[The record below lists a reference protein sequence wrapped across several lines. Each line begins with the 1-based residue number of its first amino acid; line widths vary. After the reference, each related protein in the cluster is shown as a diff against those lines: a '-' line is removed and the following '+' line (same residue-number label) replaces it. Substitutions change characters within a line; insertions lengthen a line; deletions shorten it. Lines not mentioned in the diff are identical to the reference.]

1 MGESQP
7 SVLLVDDGELG
18 DVREILEELGADFV
32 HLRGGQIPET
42 LVPPRDM
49 VVTSPRRAADVAA
62 RGGTA
67 AELLGGPLGIVVVEE
82 DSPALRQRLRGGGY
96 DYLVRRPV
104 RRELLRLLLLRALYR
119 GPERRGALRVPRRGE
134 VTLEI
139 GLKRV
144 PARLADLS
152 RSGCRLLLDRHL
164 EIGTSVVLEIPTRE
178 AGAGPLRLPARVARS
193 ESDPEGGGTHVA
205 GLHFA
210 RPEPEVAARFEGLLS
225 EAGAGPVEPVA
236 EGRAAGDPP
245 VTREQRA
252 EPRRRFEGPITELAG
267 EAGRVLLG
275 RDLST
280 RGMRVEPRRDI
291 RVGDRLRLALHAEP
305 GAEPLVVDAVV
316 SRDDGP
322 RGLALHFVSLSEEDA
337 RRLEAVVA
345 DLPTVET
352 LGDGE
357 AASLG
362 AVLSEVLPAQP

>member
-7 SVLLVDDGELG
+7 SVLIVDDGELG

-32 HLRGGQIPET
+32 HLRGGQIPDS

-49 VVTSPRRAADVAA
+49 VVTSPRRAAEVAA

-82 DSPALRQRLRGGGY
+82 DSPSLRQMLRGGGY

-104 RRELLRLLLLRALYR
+104 RRDVLRLLLLRALYR
-119 GPERRGALRVPRRGE
+119 GPERRGALRVPQRGE
-134 VTLEI
+134 VTVEI
-139 GLKRV
+139 GIKRV

-152 RSGCRLLLDRHL
+152 RSGCRLVLDRHL
-164 EIGTSVVLEIPTRE
+164 EIGTAVVLELPV
-178 AGAGPLRLPARVARS
+178 GGSGDPLRLPARVARS
-193 ESDPEGGGTHVA
+193 EPARDGDASHVA
-205 GLHFA
+205 GLHFGRPDPETSA
-210 RPEPEVAARFEGLLS
+210 RLEALLA
-225 EAGAGPVEPVA
+225 EAGAARVEPVA
-236 EGRAAGDPP
+236 GGRTARARP
-245 VTREQRA
+245 VHREQRA
-252 EPRRRFEGPITELAG
+252 EPRRRFEGPVTELAG

-275 RDLST
+275 RDLGT
-280 RGMRVEPRRDI
+280 RGMRVEPRSDL

-305 GAEPLVVDAVV
+305 GADPVVVEAVV

-322 RGLALHFVSLSEEDA
+322 EGLALRFEALAEEDA

-345 DLPTVET
+345 DLPAVET
-352 LGDGE
+352 LADGE

-362 AVLSEVLPAQP
+362 AVLSEVLPDRR